1 MIVTHDGA
9 DTIIIRQL
17 ASLVSSEVLVLA
29 DDTGIF
35 VLSCHFVFVDHSSG
49 HYIMMM
55 SPIRGRSI
63 TYINQSHRPLMG
75 NLLAAHGLQ
84 AVIL

>member
-35 VLSCHFVFVDHSSG
+35 VLSCHFVFVDYSSG
-49 HYIMMM
+49 
-55 SPIRGRSI
+55 
-63 TYINQSHRPLMG
+63 PLMG